1 MKMIKRKMIIKK
13 EDYTVIWKIQMKIL
27 KLKIRNLKKK
37 ETMLLQFN
45 KLIQIYQKEKEIK
58 LSKLNIGNHLII
70 QVSN

>member
-1 MKMIKRKMIIKK
+1 
-13 EDYTVIWKIQMKIL
+13 MKIL
-27 KLKIRNLKKK
+27 KLKIRILKKK

>member
-1 MKMIKRKMIIKK
+1 MIKRKMIIKK